1 LYKLDLKTM
10 TLGERVFGLNGYD
23 IGGMWSDPKDS
34 RLLGVSVTENAPR
47 IHWVDPE
54 LADFQAGLDKAVGER
69 RATIVSFNR
78 DRTVF
83 LIHLGGP
90 ERPGTFHVM
99 SVGDGK
105 LQRIA
110 HVNERIGGARLNPV
124 KTIRYKARDGL
135 EIPAVLTL
143 PRSRPAK
150 ALPVIVLPHGGP
162 FARDA
167 EDWDWWSQFLAERG
181 YAVVQ
186 PNYRGSSGF
195 GTAFAEKG
203 QGQWGL
209 AMQDDLNDAL
219 AHLVKEGIADR
230 KRACMV
236 GASYG
241 GYAAMR
247 AA

>member
-1 LYKLDLKTM
+1 M
-10 TLGERVFGLNGYD
+10 
-23 IGGMWSDPKDS
+23 
-34 RLLGVSVTENAPR
+34 
-47 IHWVDPE
+47 
-54 LADFQAGLDKAVGER
+54 
-69 RATIVSFNR
+69 
-78 DRTVF
+78 
-83 LIHLGGP
+83 
-90 ERPGTFHVM
+90 
-99 SVGDGK
+99 
-105 LQRIA
+105 
-110 HVNERIGGARLNPV
+110 
-124 KTIRYKARDGL
+124 
-135 EIPAVLTL
+135 LTL